1 MYPLSLLPNI
11 LYKISIDVD
20 CLIQHDDYSLIRR
33 VDLPI
38 DEVYDDA
45 IDAFYP
51 SIFTASQIPGMSTNL
66 LCKNCGE
73 NSTNFTT
80 SSKGSEP
87 WDGTEVK
94 IEDFNEMYHET
105 PNHTNIYLPIRKMH
119 NVSIPLKYSNDAGTK
134 KDLERRK
141 ITGLVEMTEGDKEIL
156 KGTGTI
162 AVAHKPTFLNY
173 WHFEFTGEAE
183 NVVIAKKHNKTIKN
197 ALYYFIEHYLTAA
210 ASLELSNIKESDP
223 AICYSV
229 AS

>member
-11 LYKISIDVD
+11 SYKISIDVD

-33 VDLPI
+33 VDLPMDKI
-38 DEVYDDA
+38 YDDT
-45 IDAFYP
+45 IDVFYP

-66 LCKNCGE
+66 LCKNCDE

-94 IEDFNEMYHET
+94 IEDFNGMHHKT
-105 PNHTNIYLPIRKMH
+105 PEHTNIYIPIRKIH
-119 NVSIPLKYSNDAGTK
+119 NVEIPLKYNSDAGTK

-156 KGTGTI
+156 KGTGVITI
-162 AVAHKPTFLNY
+162 LHKPTFLNY

-183 NVVIAKKHNKTIKN
+183 NVVIAKSHNKTIKK
-197 ALYYFIEHYLTAA
+197 ALYYFIEHHLTAA
-210 ASLELSNIKESDP
+210 ASLELPEVNKSDP
-223 AICYSV
+223 SVCYSA